1 MPHNP
6 LSAHGLGDLRAI
18 QWWVDRKLC
27 YSSNNIQIDSEGQE
41 EARDEEEEEEEEEKK
56 GMEFTA
62 LLTEWRTQRVVSQ
75 SKITLLLLFASLDS
89 VAAAVGWEGFTNS
102 IPDWLLGYSSWAE
115 LSAAGV

>member
-1 MPHNP
+1 MEARIQSKCVPHNP

-41 EARDEEEEEEEEEKK
+41 EARDEEEEEEKK

-62 LLTEWRTQRVVSQ
+62 LLTEWRTQRVVMPEQ
-75 SKITLLLLFASLDS
+75 NNTLIVIRIA
-89 VAAAVGWEGFTNS
+89 
-102 IPDWLLGYSSWAE
+102 
-115 LSAAGV
+115 